1 MELDDDHR
9 DDAGPPGTWRPREGA
24 SGHVRVA
31 VDDGPA
37 ARGMVGPTPRAAAP
51 FAATSGPPGPG
62 PHAAARPSPRGPRH
76 RGREARPCGCCAE
89 WSRRRRPR
97 PDPKVRTSIHNWAST
112 SSSMSGESVASR
124 FASRLAPGTRSQANA
139 AAPGTS
145 EHVREE
151 SVRCV
156 AEQPA
161 RWGRRRRIQR
171 HDQGSFGQ
179 DRCPAQ
185 VRREPNQP
193 GVGRELH
200 DKRGRLIDPTSK
212 GLELAGTFC
221 WAAGSLSYC
230 CRVSASTRTGRGGA
244 VVPRSP
250 AAARSS
256 TGGLGVL
263 GGSATGGEYG
273 ELGEE
278 VVVDPGEVEA

>member
-1 MELDDDHR
+1 
-9 DDAGPPGTWRPREGA
+9 
-24 SGHVRVA
+24 
-31 VDDGPA
+31 
-37 ARGMVGPTPRAAAP
+37 MVGPTPRAAAP

-62 PHAAARPSPRGPRH
+62 PHAAARPSPRVPRH

-97 PDPKVRTSIHNWAST
+97 PDPKVRTSIHNWAAT

-124 FASRLAPGTRSQANA
+124 FASRLASGTRSQANA

-151 SVRCV
+151 VR
-156 AEQPA
+156 
-161 RWGRRRRIQR
+161 
-171 HDQGSFGQ
+171 
-179 DRCPAQ
+179 Q
-185 VRREPNQP
+185 VRGGTAGKVGGAAAGFSDMIRAALDKIDALQKCAENPTNPVLAGSCTNDAVALLISPRRVSSWP
-193 GVGRELH
+193 GPFA
-200 DKRGRLIDPTSK
+200 GRLGPCRT
-212 GLELAGTFC
+212 
-221 WAAGSLSYC
+221 AAGSVRAPGQAEVARWS
-230 CRVSASTRTGRGGA
+230 
-244 VVPRSP
+244 PRSP
-250 AAARSS
+250 AAARSL